1 MLPKEFCSE
10 YLYFVKWTSL
20 QTNQNTH
27 ERSQKKSF
35 KAFSEQKWNEELA
48 KQDWSQIKQGTNTNL
63 NEMVEIFAN
72 NITTTTTTFTVLFR
86 HIYIV
91 GYWG

>member
-1 MLPKEFCSE
+1 MNII
-10 YLYFVKWTSL
+10 
-20 QTNQNTH
+20 TNKSKYT
-27 ERSQKKSF
+27 RKITKKSF

-91 GYWG
+91 GC